1 MQKQIKFLGH
11 LVSEDGIRVN
21 PEKVK
26 AIIDWPTP
34 TSVKNIRCFL
44 GISGYYRKFIQN
56 YSKVASPLTELLKDE
71 QRFKWGEEQQS
82 AFDFLKQAT
91 TSAPILVLPDMS
103 LPFKVTTDACSRA
116 IGAVLSQNN
125 GKGDHPIA
133 YLSKKLSGAEQNWPA
148 HEQELFAVVNAL
160 KHCKYY
166 LLGSRFDVYT
176 DSIAL
181 KTIMTQQSLSRK
193 QFRWI
198 MELQEFLPF
207 NIIHVSG
214 KKNIVAD
221 ALSRHAFTMEIN
233 NIYQALPITEETEL
247 DELLNNSND
256 QETSESS
263 SSSSNVDHEE
273 RSENTIIDR
282 IRAAYDHDPAARNI

>member
-34 TSVKNIRCFL
+34 TSVKDIRSFL

-125 GKGDHPIA
+125 GKGDQPIA

-148 HEQELFAVVNAL
+148 HAQAAANI
-160 KHCKYY
+160 
-166 LLGSRFDVYT
+166 S
-176 DSIAL
+176 
-181 KTIMTQQSLSRK
+181 KTL
-193 QFRWI
+193 
-198 MELQEFLPF
+198 
-207 NIIHVSG
+207 
-214 KKNIVAD
+214 
-221 ALSRHAFTMEIN
+221 
-233 NIYQALPITEETEL
+233 
-247 DELLNNSND
+247 
-256 QETSESS
+256 
-263 SSSSNVDHEE
+263 
-273 RSENTIIDR
+273 
-282 IRAAYDHDPAARNI
+282 